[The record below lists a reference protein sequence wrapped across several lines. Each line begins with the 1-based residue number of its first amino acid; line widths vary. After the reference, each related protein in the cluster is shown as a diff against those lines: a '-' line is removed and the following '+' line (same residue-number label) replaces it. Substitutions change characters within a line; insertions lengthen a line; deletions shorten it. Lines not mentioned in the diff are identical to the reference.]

1 MVTKKSK
8 GLGRGLEAL
17 LGPKVHEP
25 AAGSAAD
32 DTPHTLKLTQMV
44 AGEYQPRTRMDE
56 GSLNELASSI
66 AAQGL
71 VQPIIVRPLGVGAST
86 PYEILGGVAAGE
98 RVVTEGAWAVHL
110 TKLTPTTT
118 NHNHTH

>member
-56 GSLNELASSI
+56 GALYELAESI
-66 AAQGL
+66 KAQGII
-71 VQPIIVRPLGVGAST
+71 QPILVRRL
-86 PYEILGGVAAGE
+86 
-98 RVVTEGAWAVHL
+98 
-110 TKLTPTTT
+110 
-118 NHNHTH
+118 